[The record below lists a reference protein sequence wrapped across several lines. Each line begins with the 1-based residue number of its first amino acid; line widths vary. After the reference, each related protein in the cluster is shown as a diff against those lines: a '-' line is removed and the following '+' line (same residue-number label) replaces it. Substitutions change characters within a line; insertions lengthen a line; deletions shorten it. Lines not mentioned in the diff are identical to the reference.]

1 MNNSLKIEC
10 PKCHETIDASTAFE
24 AHYKN
29 IDLENDI
36 RIQKTIRLW
45 Q

>member
-24 AHYKN
+24 AHFKN
-29 IDLENDI
+29 IERENTNCI
-36 RIQKTIRLW
+36 LKY
-45 Q
+45 